1 MGSND
6 FITDFMTWS
15 YSNATTFETCPYA
28 WKLTYI
34 DREERYGNF
43 FSDFGLVV
51 HEVIE
56 EWWAGLLDEVT
67 IITRYNDLFAEKV
80 THQPPPFLQQY
91 NILDRYKDAT
101 IKFLK
106 DFSKQIERDDY
117 ELLGNESTVDSEVD
131 GIKLTIRP
139 DTIVRHKKSDIT
151 YLVDYK
157 TSSPFTKGGKPQEKK
172 IDPYWKQ
179 MSLYAYFIEKEE
191 NIKID
196 KLRLYFPRVNMK
208 STLTIDYNKEM
219 GEETLAWWYGLIE
232 KAKEEDVFE
241 PKPEKF
247 FCENLCSVAH
257 TCEHWK
263 EL

>member
-1 MGSND
+1 LGSND
-6 FITDFMTWS
+6 FVTDFMTWS
-15 YSNATTFETCPYA
+15 YSNATTFETCPHA

-34 DREERYGNF
+34 DRKERYGNF
-43 FSDFGLVV
+43 FSDFGLVA

-56 EWWAGLLDEVT
+56 EWWDGLLDEVT
-67 IITRYNDLFAEKV
+67 ILTRYNELFAERV
-80 THQPPPFLQQY
+80 THEPPHFLQQY
-91 NILDRYKDAT
+91 DILERYRNAT
-101 IKFLK
+101 IAFLK
-106 DFSKQIERDDY
+106 DFSTQINRDDY
-117 ELLGNESTVDSEVD
+117 ELLGNESTVDSEVN

-139 DTIVRHKKSDIT
+139 DTIVRHKQSSVT

-157 TSSPFTKGGKPQEKK
+157 TSKPFTAKGNPQKKK

-191 NIKID
+191 GIKID

-208 STLTIDYNKEM
+208 STLTKPYNKKL
-219 GEETLAWWYGLIE
+219 GEETLAWWQGLVDR
-232 KAKEEDVFE
+232 AKEEEIFE

-257 TCEHWK
+257 ACKWK